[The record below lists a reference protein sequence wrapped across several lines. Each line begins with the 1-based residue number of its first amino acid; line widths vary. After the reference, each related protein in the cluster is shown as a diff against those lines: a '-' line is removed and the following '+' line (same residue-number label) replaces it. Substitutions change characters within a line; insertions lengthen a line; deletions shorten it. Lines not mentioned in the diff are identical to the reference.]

1 MSSLITDPPG
11 TPVIPRVYIYI
22 TSKRSLTSIQTV
34 HTHTSELFL
43 FFLSAF
49 LFLSLF
55 SCWSSYTQ
63 EPLQVLPVLAYS
75 YVSNRVK
82 VRIWVSSHIGGC
94 HQSINREYDS
104 HYKDSHYG
112 MDDHFQVWMF
122 EVPLLEW
129 LNTGSAATSSSNS
142 SAITGYQRMNTS
154 SCCHTV
160 VTGLRST
167 SLSLPLLA
175 EVNFNKSP
183 GLLRVT
189 LLMTRRPALSI
200 GVSKIESN
208 WQDLT
213 RI

>member
-1 MSSLITDPPG
+1 MF
-11 TPVIPRVYIYI
+11 
-22 TSKRSLTSIQTV
+22 SKKTW
-34 HTHTSELFL
+34 HTHTHTHIRALSFL
-43 FFLSAF
+43 FICVFVFISVLVLVKLYARASASPSSIG
-49 LFLSLF
+49 LFI
-55 SCWSSYTQ
+55 
-63 EPLQVLPVLAYS
+63 
-75 YVSNRVK
+75 RVK

-104 HYKDSHYG
+104 HYKDSHNG

-122 EVPLLEW
+122 EVPLPEW

-160 VTGLRST
+160 VPGLRST

-189 LLMTRRPALSI
+189 LLMRRRPALSI
-200 GVSKIESN
+200 GVSKIGSI